1 MLGMP
6 AAVAC
11 TVRGCGDALARERQ
25 RWLCPRGH
33 SYDVARAGYINLL
46 QPQDRRSSAAGD
58 SGEAVA
64 ARARLLDAGIGAAP
78 IAAIVEDVLSTQVDG
93 VPQVADL
100 GCGTG
105 HLLAALAARQEI
117 DGVGIDLSVAAAEY
131 AARRHPA
138 LTWLVA
144 NADRRLPLP
153 DASTAIVL
161 SLHGRRNPRD
171 CARVLAPGGTLIV
184 AVPAADDLTELRAT
198 LHGDV
203 AARDRVEALI
213 RDHAGLEPVSRR
225 TVSARHELDA
235 AQLRDLLAITYRGA
249 RHQQLPAV
257 EALRPMAVTLA
268 SDIVRFVRR
277 VDAASH

>member
-1 MLGMP
+1 M
-6 AAVAC
+6 AAVVAC
-11 TVRGCGDALARERQ
+11 TVRGCGETLAREGQ
-25 RWLCPRGH
+25 RRVCPRGH

-58 SGEAVA
+58 SSDVVA
-64 ARARLLDAGIGAAP
+64 ARARLLDAGIGGAP
-78 IAAIVEDVLSTQVDG
+78 IAAIIEEMLSAQADG
-93 VPQVADL
+93 VVQVADL

-105 HLLAALAARQEI
+105 HLLAALAARRDI
-117 DGVGIDLSVAAAEY
+117 DGVGIELSVAAAEY
-131 AARRHPA
+131 AARRHPS

-153 DASTAIVL
+153 DASTTIVM
-161 SLHGRRNPRD
+161 SLHGRRNPAE
-171 CARVLAPGGTLIV
+171 CVRVLSPGGSVIV
-184 AVPAADDLTELRAT
+184 AVPAADDLAELRAT

-213 RDHAGLEPVSRR
+213 QEYSGLEVVSRR

-235 AQLRDLLAITYRGA
+235 AQLRDLLASTYRGA

-277 VDAASH
+277 THAASH